1 MRTPETNTATSQAG
15 IGMQEELTVPG
26 QSGSLRDVLR
36 HRFLLKLLVSKEL
49 KVRYRGSVLGLL
61 WSYVKPGIQFVV
73 FYVALGIF
81 LGQEESPRN
90 PGGLPNYA
98 IYLFSGIVLIN
109 FFTEALGNAS
119 RSIVGNGGLIKKI
132 YLPRQLFPV
141 ASVWVSGVHFVP
153 QMVILIGACLFNGW
167 RPSVLQLAAAVVGFI
182 IVAML
187 ATGLGLLFGAVNV
200 YFRDAEN
207 LVDML
212 LMVATWASP
221 VLYSWIMVQE
231 KLGETFFTIYQLN
244 PITVGVETFHFAFWL
259 PTTGSPAAV
268 PPHLLSMWIPIA
280 LAVSAAV
287 LLTGQLV
294 FRRLEGRFA
303 QEL

>member
-1 MRTPETNTATSQAG
+1 MSAEALQTPG
-15 IGMQEELTVPG
+15 RG
-26 QSGSLRDVLR
+26 SGFADLFRS
-36 HRFLLKLLVSKEL
+36 RFLLKLLVAKEL

-61 WSYVKPGIQFVV
+61 WSYVKPGVQFVV
-73 FYVALGIF
+73 FYVALGVF
-81 LGQEESPRN
+81 LNMEQSDRN

-153 QMVILIGACLFNGW
+153 QILILVVACLFNGW
-167 RPSVLQLAAAVVGFI
+167 RPGVLQLAAAVAGFL
-182 IVAML
+182 IVALL

-212 LMVATWASP
+212 LMIATWASP
-221 VLYSWIMVQE
+221 VLYSWIMVRNQ
-231 KLGETFFTIYQLN
+231 LGETFFNVYQLN

-259 PTTGSPAAV
+259 PTTDAAEAV
-268 PPHLLSMWIPIA
+268 PPHLLSMWIPIG
-280 LAVSAAV
+280 LAISGLV
-287 LLTGQLV
+287 LLIGQLV

>member
-1 MRTPETNTATSQAG
+1 MSTGALETPGRGAG
-15 IGMQEELTVPG
+15 LADIFR
-26 QSGSLRDVLR
+26 S
-36 HRFLLKLLVSKEL
+36 RFLLKLLVSKEL

-61 WSYVKPGIQFVV
+61 WSYVKPGVQFIV
-73 FYVALGIF
+73 FYIALGVF
-81 LGQEESPRN
+81 LGLEQSDRN
-90 PGGLPNYA
+90 PNGLPNYA

-132 YLPRQLFPV
+132 YLPRQLFPM
-141 ASVWVSGVHFVP
+141 ASVWVSAVHFVP
-153 QMVILIGACLFNGW
+153 QIIILLVACLFNGW
-167 RPSVLQLAAAVVGFI
+167 RPSLLQLAAAVAGFI
-182 IVAML
+182 IVTLL

-212 LMVATWASP
+212 LMIATWASP
-221 VLYSWIMVQE
+221 VLYSWIMVRD
-231 KLGETFFTIYQLN
+231 KLGETYFNLYQLN

-259 PTTGSPAAV
+259 PTTDGAEAI
-268 PPHLLSMWIPIA
+268 PPHLLSLWIPVA
-280 LAVSAAV
+280 LAISALV
-287 LLTGQLV
+287 LLLGQLV

>member
-1 MRTPETNTATSQAG
+1 MSAEALETPG
-15 IGMQEELTVPG
+15 KG
-26 QSGSLRDVLR
+26 SGFADLFRS
-36 HRFLLKLLVSKEL
+36 RFLLKLLVAKEL

-61 WSYVKPGIQFVV
+61 WSYVKPAVQFVV

-81 LGQEESPRN
+81 LNMERSQGN
-90 PGGLPNYA
+90 PSGLPNYA

-153 QMVILIGACLFNGW
+153 QIIILLVACLFNGW
-167 RPSVLQLAAAVVGFI
+167 RPGLMQLAAAVAGFL
-182 IVAML
+182 IVALL

-212 LMVATWASP
+212 LMIATWASP
-221 VLYSWIMVQE
+221 VLYSWIMVRD

-244 PITVGVETFHFAFWL
+244 PITVGVEAFHFAFWL
-259 PTTGSPAAV
+259 PTTDAAEAV
-268 PPHLLSMWIPIA
+268 PPHLLSVWIPVG
-280 LAVSAAV
+280 LAISGLV

>member
-1 MRTPETNTATSQAG
+1 MSTGALETPGRGAG
-15 IGMQEELTVPG
+15 LADI
-26 QSGSLRDVLR
+26 LRS
-36 HRFLLKLLVSKEL
+36 RFLLKLLVSKEL
-49 KVRYRGSVLGLL
+49 KVRYRGSILGLL
-61 WSYVKPGIQFVV
+61 WSYVKPGVQFVV
-73 FYVALGIF
+73 FYIALGVF
-81 LGQEESPRN
+81 LNMELSDRN
-90 PGGLPNYA
+90 PNGLPNYA

-153 QMVILIGACLFNGW
+153 QIVILVVACLFNGW
-167 RPSVLQLAAAVVGFI
+167 RPSLLQLAAAVAGFV
-182 IVAML
+182 IVALL
-187 ATGLGLLFGAVNV
+187 ATGLGLLFGAINV

-212 LMVATWASP
+212 LMIATWASP
-221 VLYSWIMVQE
+221 VLYSWKMVQGT
-231 KLGETFFTIYQLN
+231 LGETFFNIYQLN
-244 PITVGVETFHFAFWL
+244 PITVGVETFHYAFWL
-259 PTTGSPAAV
+259 PTTDGAEAI
-268 PPHLLSMWIPIA
+268 PPHLLSVWIPVA
-280 LAVSAAV
+280 LVISALV
-287 LLTGQLV
+287 LLVGQLV

>member
-1 MRTPETNTATSQAG
+1 
-15 IGMQEELTVPG
+15 MQEELTVPG
-26 QSGSLRDVLR
+26 QPGSLKDVLR

-49 KVRYRGSVLGLL
+49 KVRYRGSILGLL
-61 WSYVKPGIQFVV
+61 WSYVKPGIQFLV
-73 FYVALGIF
+73 FYVALGVF
-81 LGQEESPRN
+81 LGLEESAGNR
-90 PGGLPNYA
+90 GGLPNYA

-153 QMVILIGACLFNGW
+153 QMVILIGACLFSGW
-167 RPSVLQLAAAVVGFI
+167 RPSLLQLAAAAAGFLV
-182 IVAML
+182 VAML
-187 ATGLGLLFGAVNV
+187 ATGLGLLFGAINV

-221 VLYSWIMVQE
+221 VLYSWTMVQS
-231 KLGETFFTIYQLN
+231 KLGETFFNFYQLN
-244 PITVGVETFHFAFWL
+244 PITVGVETFHYAFWL
-259 PTTGSPAAV
+259 PTTDGSQSI
-268 PPHLLSMWIPIA
+268 PPHLLSVWIPVA
-280 LAVSAAV
+280 LAISAAV
-287 LLTGQLV
+287 LLIGQLV

>member
-1 MRTPETNTATSQAG
+1 
-15 IGMQEELTVPG
+15 MQEELVVPG
-26 QSGSLRDVLR
+26 QSGSLGDVLR

-73 FYVALGIF
+73 FYVALGVF

-90 PGGLPNYA
+90 PDGLPNYA

-109 FFTEALGNAS
+109 FFTEALSNAS

-153 QMVILIGACLFNGW
+153 QIVILIGVCLFSGW
-167 RPSVLQLAAAVVGFI
+167 SPSPLQLVAAVAGFI

-221 VLYSWIMVQE
+221 VLYSWNMVQS
-231 KLGETFFTIYQLN
+231 KLGETFFNLYQLN

-259 PTTGSPAAV
+259 PTTDNPEAV
-268 PPHLLSMWIPIA
+268 PPYLLSLWIPVA

-287 LLTGQLV
+287 LLLGQIV